1 MNATLHASPYPG
13 LRDLGPEALHEW
25 SRGYLPDWLGVE
37 LRRVDRERLVC
48 RVPIR
53 QALMAPHGYLHGGA
67 VVSVADSLCGYGT
80 IVNLPEG
87 AKGFV
92 TVELKTNFL
101 GTIRS
106 GAMVCE
112 ATPVH
117 VGRTTQVWDAIARD
131 EATDKML
138 ATFRCTQLVL
148 WD

>member
-1 MNATLHASPYPG
+1 VSATLHASPYPG
-13 LRDLGPEALHEW
+13 LRGLGPEALHEW
-25 SRGYLPDWLGVE
+25 SRGYL
-37 LRRVDRERLVC
+37 
-48 RVPIR
+48 
-53 QALMAPHGYLHGGA
+53 HGGT
-67 VVSVADSLCGYGT
+67 VVSVADSLSGYGT

-101 GTIRS
+101 GAIRT